1 MLSLKLAYRNLI
13 GAGLRTWLNVF
24 VLSFT
29 YILIIWHY
37 GIIDG
42 WNYQAKKDMKAWET
56 GNGQYWHQ
64 NYDPYD
70 YFTIEDSH
78 GKIPDVLK
86 NEKEFLI
93 YLAGHF
99 DILRKEIRRIRRK
112 NKDKLKIITTKDKW
126 GRVRTQIKWQ

>member
-1 MLSLKLAYRNLI
+1 MKKVKTKFYHPQTIDEAINDLQTFFEADMYSLFRPEMIVCGKKMYR
-13 GAGLRTWLNVF
+13 T
-24 VLSFT
+24 
-29 YILIIWHY
+29 
-37 GIIDG
+37 
-42 WNYQAKKDMKAWET
+42 
-56 GNGQYWHQ
+56 
-64 NYDPYD
+64 
-70 YFTIEDSH
+70 
-78 GKIPDVLK
+78 DVLK